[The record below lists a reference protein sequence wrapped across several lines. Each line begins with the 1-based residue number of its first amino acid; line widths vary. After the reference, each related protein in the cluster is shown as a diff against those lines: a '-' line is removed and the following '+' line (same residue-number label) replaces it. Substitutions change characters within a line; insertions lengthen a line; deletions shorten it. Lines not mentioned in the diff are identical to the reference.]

1 MLSGQG
7 NDATASEETT
17 MRHALVPVQLLQQA
31 RAASVPAR
39 ASIDAEPD
47 EPTARRHRRPR
58 TRRVALTRR
67 ARA

>member
-1 MLSGQG
+1 MLSRQG
-7 NDATASEETT
+7 NDATASEETN

-47 EPTARRHRRPR
+47 EPTGRR
-58 TRRVALTRR
+58 TRRTRRFATLTRR
-67 ARA
+67 ARG